1 MSKSTESPAPK
12 SPRTTRTKKSDTETK
27 PVDAVA
33 TKASAKKAA
42 STTAESAAKTKTTKT
57 SKVATSAAVAS
68 NEAADKPKS
77 STRRKP
83 VTTQLPS
90 QELVNSMIEEA
101 AYYLA
106 EKRHFAPGFE
116 QQDWL
121 AAKEQIMQQLQK
133 AASPIK

>member
-1 MSKSTESPAPK
+1 MSKSTESLPAK
-12 SPRTTRTKKSDTETK
+12 SPRTTKTKKSDTESK

-33 TKASAKKAA
+33 TKAGAKKTA
-42 STTAESAAKTKTTKT
+42 STTGESAVKPKTTKT
-57 SKVATSAAVAS
+57 SKVATSTAVTS

-77 STRRKP
+77 SPRRKP
-83 VTTQLPS
+83 VATQLPS
-90 QELVNSMIEEA
+90 QELVNRMIEEA

-121 AAKEQIMQQLQK
+121 AAKDQIMQQLQK
-133 AASPIK
+133 ATSPIN